1 MVTDGVKRNPSP
13 GDTQQ
18 ALKIT
23 TACPS
28 EGWGMRVV
36 SVYGEKTEREGEDT
50 RAGNQGKEGRES
62 VSNSHL
68 SSNTL
73 TANSV

>member
-1 MVTDGVKRNPSP
+1 MDGTILSVLGPDSSFMVTDGVKRNLSS

-36 SVYGEKTEREGEDT
+36 SAYGEEQETEERKEEGDF
-50 RAGNQGKEGRES
+50 
-62 VSNSHL
+62 
-68 SSNTL
+68 L
-73 TANSV
+73 TPV

>member
-1 MVTDGVKRNPSP
+1 MVTDGVKRNPSS

-23 TACPS
+23 IACPS

-36 SVYGEKTEREGEDT
+36 SAYGEKKEKRGRKQETEDR
-50 RAGNQGKEGRES
+50 KEEKDF
-62 VSNSHL
+62 
-68 SSNTL
+68 L
-73 TANSV
+73 TPI

>member
-28 EGWGMRVV
+28 EGWGMRMV
-36 SVYGEKTEREGEDT
+36 SVYGEKIEREGEDT
-50 RAGNQGKEGRES
+50 TSKERKEERA
-62 VSNSHL
+62 L
-68 SSNTL
+68 L
-73 TANSV
+73 TPI

>member
-18 ALKIT
+18 TLKIT
-23 TACPS
+23 TACPF

-36 SVYGEKTEREGEDT
+36 SVHGEKQEREGEDR
-50 RAGNQGKEGRES
+50 RAGSRGKEGSERETS
-62 VSNSHL
+62 QQ
-68 SSNTL
+68 TL
-73 TANSV
+73 